1 MHLHTVYM
9 EYAECLPNSF
19 GPLAERNSFFQ
30 VRWRRC
36 STPDASGAWGRAR
49 DDGHCNHTGH
59 HDSVIHVRHRAMRWN
74 QRFRSQLTHALFPI
88 VSNLPLVKLPRARC
102 LGPSSK
108 VRVQSMYGYPH
119 RPTRFAPGQIPA
131 LRFGTAWFHCIAR
144 CSTVVIAAAGHG
156 RAPPMRKTAARRRGA
171 CDGVTRMCGA
181 RSKICDTVCEVHTMV
196 LG

>member
-19 GPLAERNSFFQ
+19 GPLAERNSFSQ

-88 VSNLPLVKLPRARC
+88 VSNLPPVKLPRARC
-102 LGPSSK
+102 LGPSPK
-108 VRVQSMYGYPH
+108 VRVQCMATLIAPLASRRAKYRRYGSK
-119 RPTRFAPGQIPA
+119 RCGF
-131 LRFGTAWFHCIAR
+131 IASR
-144 CSTVVIAAAGHG
+144 DVQ
-156 RAPPMRKTAARRRGA
+156 P
-171 CDGVTRMCGA
+171 
-181 RSKICDTVCEVHTMV
+181 
-196 LG
+196 